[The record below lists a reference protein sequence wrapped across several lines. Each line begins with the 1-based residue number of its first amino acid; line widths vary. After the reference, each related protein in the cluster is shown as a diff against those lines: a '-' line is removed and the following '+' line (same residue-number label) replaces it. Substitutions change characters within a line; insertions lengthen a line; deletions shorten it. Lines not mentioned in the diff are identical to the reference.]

1 MYYEWDSSADGT
13 VSEEVRIMQ
22 QRIRSGVILPKKI
35 REDSLLSAAIWSS
48 LLDQSINKGNCCTRE
63 LGVLFPGTSDV
74 SQILKSKRVLHRIK
88 KMLFDCVKDIAITL
102 PTQDDRKKGN
112 RKFMGP
118 LQIGKVLP
126 QRTKKWGQ
134 QVGYGENLTY
144 LLTLDYLNSIMEWRR
159 FEPHVK
165 GISVEIT
172 DAILDSIHNEI
183 VLEMIGTFTRNR

>member
-1 MYYEWDSSADGT
+1 
-13 VSEEVRIMQ
+13 
-22 QRIRSGVILPKKI
+22 
-35 REDSLLSAAIWSS
+35 
-48 LLDQSINKGNCCTRE
+48 
-63 LGVLFPGTSDV
+63 
-74 SQILKSKRVLHRIK
+74 
-88 KMLFDCVKDIAITL
+88 MLFDCVKDIAITL